1 MLRHSISRRRVLRR
15 GIGTVGAGAIGTAS
29 FAGTVAAHCRPR
41 TKGFWANVAL
51 DDWPDTERIE
61 QLFTETGSFAGET
74 RSMAAWQ
81 EFLTEPARGDTGVIV
96 AQQLVA
102 TILNFQFIA
111 GGDASCVREPVDAI
125 DREEAAVGQ
134 EAWLP
139 DEFDT
144 VVDVKRAAD
153 EWLQR
158 SAFPDPQS
166 SWVVDGVDGEAL
178 KDWLD
183 AFNNGDLPIDC
194 PHEDCRLDDSGRR
207 RDERRGGDEG
217 QGRDGDGHGR
227 DGEGRGS
234 GEDDGGGNGRE
245 GGNRR
250 D

>member
-1 MLRHSISRRRVLRR
+1 MPGHSITRRSVLRR

-61 QLFTETGSFAGET
+61 ELFTETGSFAGET
-74 RSMAAWQ
+74 RTMAAWQ
-81 EFLTEPARGDTGVIV
+81 EFLTEPARGDKGVIV

-102 TILNFQFIA
+102 AILNFQFIA

-134 EAWLP
+134 EAWL
-139 DEFDT
+139 DAKFDT
-144 VVDVKRAAD
+144 VVDVKRAAY

-158 SAFPDPQS
+158 SAFPDRQFA
-166 SWVVDGVDGEAL
+166 WVVDGVDGEVL

-207 RDERRGGDEG
+207 RDGDERGGKRG
-217 QGRDGDGHGR
+217 
-227 DGEGRGS
+227 GEDGRGT
-234 GEDDGGGNGRE
+234 DDGGDSDGGNGNGAEAE
-245 GGNRR
+245 G
-250 D
+250 